1 MILLDT
7 NAVSELMRPSPHQ
20 DFQAWLTASDDRVWN
35 TTAVT
40 IAEVEYG
47 LQRLPL
53 GRRRAELMRR
63 FEILAD
69 LFSALPLD
77 HEAAVQAGRFRA
89 LREGQGLSAHPS
101 DMMIA
106 GIAAANG
113 AALATRNVRDFTGLP
128 IELVNPWDRPT
139 PP

>member
-1 MILLDT
+1 VILLDT

-20 DFQAWLTASDDRVWN
+20 DFQAWLTASGDRVWN

-40 IAEVEYG
+40 IAEIEYG
-47 LQRLPL
+47 LQRLPS

-77 HEAAVQAGRFRA
+77 QEAGVQAGRFRA
-89 LREGQGLSAHPS
+89 LRESQGLSAHPS

-106 GIAAANG
+106 GIAATNG
-113 AALATRNVRDFTGLP
+113 AALATRNVRDFSELP
-128 IELVNPWDRPT
+128 IELINPWGRPA